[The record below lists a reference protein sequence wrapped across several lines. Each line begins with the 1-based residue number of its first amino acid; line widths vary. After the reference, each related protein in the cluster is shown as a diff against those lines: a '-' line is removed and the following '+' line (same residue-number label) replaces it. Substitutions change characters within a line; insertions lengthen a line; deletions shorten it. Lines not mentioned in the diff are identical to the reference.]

1 MPSTTAFACRQ
12 TKRRAY
18 KNVTSWLVISFQ
30 NWWNR
35 QYFMKKAAFLD
46 RDGVLNRKAPEGQY
60 VTRWEEMEFLPGVR
74 EAVRLLNQAGYFVA
88 IVSNQRCVAKGLITI
103 SELDSMHAR
112 MRQEFNAAGA
122 MIDAIYYCP
131 HDFQPP
137 CSCRKPQ
144 PGMLL
149 EAARKHNL
157 DLAESWMIGDSRH
170 DVEAGMSAGCRT
182 VRLLE
187 GGESSRGADLIASSL
202 LAAVQKI
209 LEVQTGLAVKR
220 VGLRPLL

>member
-1 MPSTTAFACRQ
+1 M
-12 TKRRAY
+12 
-18 KNVTSWLVISFQ
+18 TSSRHAAAG
-30 NWWNR
+30 NR
-35 QYFMKKAAFLD
+35 
-46 RDGVLNRKAPEGQY
+46 NPECC
-60 VTRWEEMEFLPGVR
+60 W
-74 EAVRLLNQAGYFVA
+74 RLLE
-88 IVSNQRCVAKGLITI
+88 ST
-103 SELDSMHAR
+103 
-112 MRQEFNAAGA
+112 
-122 MIDAIYYCP
+122 
-131 HDFQPP
+131 
-137 CSCRKPQ
+137 
-144 PGMLL
+144 
-149 EAARKHNL
+149 NL